1 MNKTISPRTLSTQ
14 LYTFKLPKFDASV
27 YIQFIDQLIF
37 GNNRKDAIMQPIPP
51 SVGQLKFCIT
61 RNKGA
66 MNKLTPSYYL
76 NLEKN
81 NGGKIL
87 ILYAKKMPFKKSSY
101 YLISLEKNK
110 QRQGENKK
118 DNDTCLGKLR
128 AMDGDHD
135 KFILY
140 DAGENYDK
148 KGVQFKD
155 IRKEHGT
162 FVYRY
167 EPCNVGNIRKMIII
181 YPMISCIRV

>member
-1 MNKTISPRTLSTQ
+1 
-14 LYTFKLPKFDASV
+14 
-27 YIQFIDQLIF
+27 
-37 GNNRKDAIMQPIPP
+37 MQPVPP

-110 QRQGENKK
+110 SR
-118 DNDTCLGKLR
+118 
-128 AMDGDHD
+128 
-135 KFILY
+135 
-140 DAGENYDK
+140 
-148 KGVQFKD
+148 
-155 IRKEHGT
+155 
-162 FVYRY
+162 
-167 EPCNVGNIRKMIII
+167 
-181 YPMISCIRV
+181 